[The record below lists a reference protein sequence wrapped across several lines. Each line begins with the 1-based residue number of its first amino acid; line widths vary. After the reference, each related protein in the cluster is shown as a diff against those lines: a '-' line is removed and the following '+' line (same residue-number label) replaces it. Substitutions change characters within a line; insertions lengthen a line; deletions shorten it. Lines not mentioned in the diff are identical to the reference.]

1 MVFCSAN
8 QSTSRHVAPGTR
20 SGVRYQPISVFNSET
35 RNCVVFCISHLK
47 SEDVGADVDLNVVMN
62 GKLELIEIQ
71 GTAESNSMT
80 RSQLNKMLDLAEKG
94 IEELLAAQQEALLS
108 NK

>member
-1 MVFCSAN
+1 
-8 QSTSRHVAPGTR
+8 
-20 SGVRYQPISVFNSET
+20 
-35 RNCVVFCISHLK
+35 
-47 SEDVGADVDLNVVMN
+47 
-62 GKLELIEIQ
+62 
-71 GTAESNSMT
+71 MT